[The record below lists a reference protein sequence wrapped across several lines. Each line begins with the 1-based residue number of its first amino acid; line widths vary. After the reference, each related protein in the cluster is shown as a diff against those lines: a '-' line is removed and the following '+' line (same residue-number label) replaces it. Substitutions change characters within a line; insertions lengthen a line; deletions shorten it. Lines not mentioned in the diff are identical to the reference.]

1 MTHCVNVGFGL
12 PNPASAHL
20 IDPTVGSPCEHP
32 NVPMTER
39 LAELLG
45 LPADAPH
52 LEEALTH
59 PSFANEQRSSRHN
72 QRLEFLGDS
81 VLGFCV
87 SEQLC
92 ARFPQADEGAL
103 TRMRAQLVNAE
114 ALAAWARKV
123 DLAQVLHLGRGAS
136 TAGLREST
144 NVLADAVEA
153 LIAAVYLDVGLQAAR
168 AACEHIVAD
177 ELKALENDGTRD
189 PKSELQER
197 LQAIGGGAPTYELI
211 ETGGPA
217 HKRWFKVGVRQ
228 GERRLAE
235 GSGSSKRA
243 AERAAAAT
251 ALQLADLTAG
261 TAEAAEPQ

>member
-1 MTHCVNVGFGL
+1 
-12 PNPASAHL
+12 
-20 IDPTVGSPCEHP
+20 
-32 NVPMTER
+32 MTER
-39 LAELLG
+39 ITELFG

-59 PSFANEQRSSRHN
+59 PSFANEQRSAAHN

-87 SEQLC
+87 SELLC
-92 ARFPQADEGAL
+92 ARFPEADEGVL

-114 ALAAWARKV
+114 ALAGWARKE
-123 DLAQVLHLGRGAS
+123 DLAQVLRLGRGAGA
-136 TAGLREST
+136 AGLRDST

-153 LIAAVYLDVGLQAAR
+153 LIAAVYLDIGLEAAR
-168 AACEHIVAD
+168 VVCERIVTD
-177 ELKALENDGTRD
+177 ELILLERDGTRD

-197 LQAIGGGAPTYELI
+197 LQAIGGEAPTYELI

-217 HKRWFKVGVRQ
+217 HQRWFKVGVRQ

-235 GSGSSKRA
+235 GSGRSKRA
-243 AERAAAAT
+243 AERAAASE
-251 ALQLADLTAG
+251 ALQRPDLLA
-261 TAEAAEPQ
+261 EEESQ